1 MEVQEEGQAEV
12 EKLRRFLYTGS
23 ATCVVRLPF
32 KIKPD
37 TAQKLQQ
44 HIIRVSEGAGRVMM
58 PLQLCLE
65 AERSKLIEE
74 EMLFLAL
81 ACCLKINC
89 KTTRTQVY
97 SHLKRILVDNQDPAR
112 RSERLLEF
120 KYHHRMVFKKK
131 PFGMGKGMRKLI
143 QSWYHK
149 HDAFE
154 LADQTMRVH
163 SRHRW
168 SHADLIKMAHV
179 TAKGDPA
186 KEAVLDVCVR
196 GYDFMQKKLEGNQ
209 DTKDIMEYIA
219 KVRKLKALQPSKAN
233 NGVWDPEEAVQLI
246 HDHSFDIDILPTE
259 QLKEAAVWE
268 EGLDKL
274 PLKRLLDHL
283 KALARRDFLSDP
295 NSGVFKVVL
304 RKLDV
309 EKNPTATDKALR
321 NSKLT
326 PAQILIHHNKVS
338 EAWKPLPGQPK
349 EKLGTIH
356 PDLVKALDKLL
367 QRSLNLQ
374 SKARVEGKVLVAID
388 CRPTLAKNNC
398 WGQEGL
404 SCARAAAA
412 SLLTLKAQGATLEVV
427 TSVKRP
433 PGIIEVGLGIGD
445 GTRIGEAETA
455 FTTVQEP
462 KLVEPSEIV
471 AWARE
476 RGKVFDMILV
486 ISDSCTVVKPGLKE
500 ELIKY
505 REEVG
510 MVKFVYSVLG
520 SKSMD
525 PGVSSVAVEEEGV
538 PRMLDIMGWG
548 VNYVPILQAFLA
560 NHH

>member
-12 EKLRRFLYTGS
+12 EKLRRFFYTGS
-23 ATCVVRLPF
+23 TTCVVRLPF

-44 HIIRVSEGAGRVMM
+44 LIIRVSEGAGRVML
-58 PLQLCLE
+58 PLQLCIE

-74 EMLFLAL
+74 DMLFLAL

-97 SHLKRILVDNQDPAR
+97 SHLKKILADCPAPA
-112 RSERLLEF
+112 ECLLEF

-131 PFGMGKGMRKLI
+131 PFGMGRGMQKLL

-149 HDAFE
+149 QDAFD
-154 LADQTMRVH
+154 LAVETQRVH
-163 SRHRW
+163 SRHKW
-168 SHADLIKMAHV
+168 THADLIKLAHV
-179 TAKGDPA
+179 TAKEDPA
-186 KEAVLDVCVR
+186 KEAVLDACVR
-196 GYDFMQKKLEGNQ
+196 GFGFVQKKLEGNPK
-209 DTKDIMEYIA
+209 TTPIMDYMA
-219 KVRKLKALQPSKAN
+219 SVQKLKAAKPSN
-233 NGVWDPEEAVQLI
+233 NGVWDPEEAVRLI
-246 HDHSFDIDILPTE
+246 ALHSFDIDILPTE

-268 EGLDKL
+268 AGLLRL
-274 PLKRLLDHL
+274 PLNRLLDYL
-283 KALARRDFLSDP
+283 KSLARRDFLSNPD
-295 NSGVFKVVL
+295 SGVLKVVL
-304 RKLDV
+304 DKLN
-309 EKNPTATDKALR
+309 NPTTLDQALR
-321 NSKLT
+321 ASKLT
-326 PAQILIHHNKVS
+326 AAQILIHHTKVS

-356 PDLVKALDKLL
+356 PTLVKALDDLL
-367 QRSLNLQ
+367 HRSLNMP
-374 SKARVEGKVLVAID
+374 SNKRVEGKVLVAID

-398 WGQEGL
+398 WGQDSL

-412 SLLTLKAQGATLEVV
+412 SLLSLKAEGATLEVV

-433 PGIIEVGLGIGD
+433 PGIVEVGLGIGNED
-445 GTRIGEAETA
+445 RLGEAISA
-455 FTTVQEP
+455 FTSVQEP

-486 ISDSCTVVKPGLKE
+486 ISDSCTVVKAGLKE

-510 MVKFVYSVLG
+510 KVKFVYSVLG

-525 PGVSSVAVEEEGV
+525 PGLSSVAVDEDGV
-538 PRMLDIMGWG
+538 PKMLDILGWA

-560 NHH
+560 DHH